1 DEVTNVTH
9 NIELFNL
16 DRAFYENNLDIFS
29 FKIDVNLRV
38 EYGEDIK
45 KISRFSGS
53 TGDFLISQNKNQN
66 FEVNPLLLC
75 LWKNE
80 DGELLLSINLE
91 IIENNLEV

>member
-1 DEVTNVTH
+1 MEWKLYNNSLILCNEGEREVEGSLFSKIIKLNKTINFSFDEVTNVTH

-45 KISRFSGS
+45 K
-53 TGDFLISQNKNQN
+53 
-66 FEVNPLLLC
+66 
-75 LWKNE
+75 
-80 DGELLLSINLE
+80 
-91 IIENNLEV
+91 